1 MQEGNDD
8 DKVEGS
14 TLVPPK
20 KAANRLAWIALVVV
34 VAMSIAVVTA
44 FFAGFEFQLDL
55 AFYVT
60 ARKKLQEAYFYGE
73 DVSISFN
80 NWDWDWPDVVQEW
93 KDTIHEWFDT
103 ASSTIQEWMD
113 AESSTIQEWL
123 DAESITLQEWLDT
136 AYDKIY
142 NFVVLVVWHTI
153 RYQMGLVLGW
163 LGPAIG
169 GALANIDRH
178 RRNG

>member
-14 TLVPPK
+14 TLVPPTK
-20 KAANRLAWIALVVV
+20 VANRLAWIALVVV

-113 AESSTIQEWL
+113 AESSTIQEWM
-123 DAESITLQEWLDT
+123 DAESITLQEWFDT

>member
-1 MQEGNDD
+1 
-8 DKVEGS
+8 
-14 TLVPPK
+14 
-20 KAANRLAWIALVVV
+20 
-34 VAMSIAVVTA
+34 MSIAVVTA

-113 AESSTIQEWL
+113 AESSTIQEWM
-123 DAESITLQEWLDT
+123 DAESITLQEWFDT